1 MATVKK
7 TAIKRA
13 AQKKAAPKKKA
24 TASTG
29 TGYLTKRILTK
40 AARTGFTNAAANTMQ
55 VMGYNVI
62 VHSGWVVKKY
72 ADGRIEKIKKLDKTN
87 SRTAI
92 ALD

>member
-7 TAIKRA
+7 TARKRTAPKKRA
-13 AQKKAAPKKKA
+13 AP
-24 TASTG
+24 STG
-29 TGYLTKRILTK
+29 PGYLTKRILTK

-62 VHSGWVVKKY
+62 VHRGWVVKKY